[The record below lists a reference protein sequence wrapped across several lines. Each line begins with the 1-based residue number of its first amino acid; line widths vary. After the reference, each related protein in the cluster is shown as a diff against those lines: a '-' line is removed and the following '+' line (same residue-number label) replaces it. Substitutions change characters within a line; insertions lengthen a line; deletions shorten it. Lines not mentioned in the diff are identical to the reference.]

1 MYSYDGSGYG
11 STGILFHAHR
21 LIMAESMTACRVLTV
36 STGGTWNIFQ
46 GSATTAFNILDTA
59 CLFGLG
65 AEYPGIYAVYHFVPQ
80 ALGANGYGGTTSAA
94 TGGNYLAAHF
104 ATAAVAGATPAACGA
119 GMYVQAGT
127 SASVFSAQGVIQ
139 AHSTQ
144 HTAQSMYLDLVNT
157 GTNNNTWQP
166 AGFYADDSL
175 TTETPATSSTDTAG
189 FVPRNLWVWASVT
202 TSGQLVTQNTN
213 PYAASGNL
221 AGWSTYNGSIQAAS
235 PLPGTA
241 PPQPS
246 GVLFNASGT
255 APDAHAYSGSFTC
268 TAGTQYQ
275 ITGTLYLSTLYEG
288 SVGVDWYNT
297 SGTYI
302 STSDVTVGVDATTW
316 TSVTCLATAPSGAVT
331 GKPWSGVAAESGD
344 VPSSLNCY
352 IAGIAV
358 IGNVPTPQQSWTG
371 PVTSTLM
378 NGPSGPVQA
387 LTLLNNPPAL
397 RVSQALTTSLTTA
410 TPTTV
415 PFTVAGTTDTYS
427 AFGTATSAYTA
438 PLAGLYLTFPTISF
452 ASNGTG
458 ARYAGLSVTSGTVTT
473 ALQGPA
479 YAASG
484 AGAMSVTGVR
494 VLDLNAGDTVKAT
507 AYQNSGGNLALG
519 GGTWASRLCMLYLC
533 PYSAGGVNSF
543 TPPAAAF
550 HWMAGFPASSI
561 PGLLTEHLG
570 NDLNFLVNRPYFTG
584 YQATAQTGL
593 TVGTWT
599 AVTIDTVAGLIHGSA
614 GDDYAGWSAYDN
626 NYAAPVAGWYLVISE
641 VYAALPSLTTGYL
654 SAGIKVP
661 TSGGITPVTSPDV
674 YQTVYFPLE
683 SGPVPGAAAVGC
695 YYLNAGETVQPVALT
710 QGWSGSTW
718 STASAA
724 ATRSQFSVLWISE

>member
-1 MYSYDGSGYG
+1 MPTQPSPWYSGPLSPQQLNLAMYSFDGSGYG
-11 STGILFHAHR
+11 ATGILFHSHR
-21 LIMAESMTACRVLTV
+21 LIMAESMTACRIVSV
-36 STGGTWNIFQ
+36 STGGTWNVFQ
-46 GSATTAFNILDTA
+46 GSTTTAFSIIDNAT
-59 CLFGLG
+59 LFGLG

-80 ALGANGYGGTTSAA
+80 GLGANGYGGTGPTA

-104 ATAAVAGATPAACGA
+104 ATATVAGATPAAVGA

-127 SASVFSAQGVIQ
+127 AGASVFSAQGVIQ
-139 AHSTQ
+139 AQSTQ
-144 HTAQSMYLDLVNT
+144 HTAQSFYLDLVNT

-166 AGFYADDSL
+166 AGFYADASL
-175 TTETPATSSTDTAG
+175 TIETPASSSTDTAG
-189 FVPRNLWVWASVT
+189 NVPRNLWVWASVT
-202 TSGQLVTQNTN
+202 TG
-213 PYAASGNL
+213 G
-221 AGWSTYNGSIQAAS
+221 ST
-235 PLPGTA
+235 
-241 PPQPS
+241 
-246 GVLFNASGT
+246 V
-255 APDAHAYSGSFTC
+255 
-268 TAGTQYQ
+268 
-275 ITGTLYLSTLYEG
+275 
-288 SVGVDWYNT
+288 
-297 SGTYI
+297 
-302 STSDVTVGVDATTW
+302 
-316 TSVTCLATAPSGAVT
+316 
-331 GKPWSGVAAESGD
+331 
-344 VPSSLNCY
+344 SS
-352 IAGIAV
+352 
-358 IGNVPTPQQSWTG
+358 VPTPQQSWTG
-371 PVTSTLM
+371 PVTSALM

-397 RVSQALTTSLTTA
+397 RVTQALTTSLTTA
-410 TPTTV
+410 TVTTV
-415 PFTVAGTTDTYS
+415 PFTARGTIDTYA

-438 PLAGLYLTFPTISF
+438 PLNGLYLSFPTISF

-473 ALQGPA
+473 AIQGPA

-484 AGAMSVTGVR
+484 AGAMSVTGIR

-507 AYQNSGGNLALG
+507 AYQNSGGGLALG
-519 GGTWASRLCMLYLC
+519 GGTWNSRFCLLYLC

-543 TPPAAAF
+543 TPPMTAF

-599 AVTIDTVAGLIHGSA
+599 AVTIDTVAGLIHGVS
-614 GDDYAGWSAYDN
+614 GDNYAGWSDYSN
-626 NYAAPVAGWYLVISE
+626 SYAAPVAGWYLVISE
-641 VYAALPSLTTGYL
+641 IYAALPSLTTGYL

-661 TSGGITPVTSPDV
+661 TSGGITPVTSPDI

-695 YYLNAGETVQPVALT
+695 YYLNAGETVQPVALA

-724 ATRSQFSVLWISE
+724 ATRSQFTVLWLSE

>member
-1 MYSYDGSGYG
+1 MPTQPSPWYSGPLSPQQLNLAMYSYDGSGYG

-36 STGGTWNIFQ
+36 SSGGTWNIFQ

-59 CLFGLG
+59 ALFGLG

-80 ALGANGYGGTTSAA
+80 ALGANGFGGTNSAA
-94 TGGNYLAAHF
+94 TGGNYLTAHF
-104 ATAAVAGATPAACGA
+104 ATAAVAQATPAACGA

-127 SASVFSAQGVIQ
+127 GSSVFSAQGVIQ

-144 HTAQSMYLDLVNT
+144 HTAQSFYLDLVNT

-166 AGFYADDSL
+166 AGFYADASA

-189 FVPRNLWVWASVT
+189 NTPRNLWVWASVT
-202 TSGQLVTQNTN
+202 TGGSTVTQ
-213 PYAASGNL
+213 
-221 AGWSTYNGSIQAAS
+221 
-235 PLPGTA
+235 
-241 PPQPS
+241 
-246 GVLFNASGT
+246 
-255 APDAHAYSGSFTC
+255 
-268 TAGTQYQ
+268 
-275 ITGTLYLSTLYEG
+275 
-288 SVGVDWYNT
+288 
-297 SGTYI
+297 
-302 STSDVTVGVDATTW
+302 
-316 TSVTCLATAPSGAVT
+316 
-331 GKPWSGVAAESGD
+331 
-344 VPSSLNCY
+344 
-352 IAGIAV
+352 
-358 IGNVPTPQQSWTG
+358 VPTPQQSWTG
-371 PVTSTLM
+371 PVTSALM
-378 NGPSGPVQA
+378 NGSSGPVQA

-397 RVSQALTTSLTTA
+397 RVTQALTTSLTTA
-410 TPTTV
+410 TATTV
-415 PFTVAGTTDTYS
+415 PFTHAGTIDTYA
-427 AFGTATSAYTA
+427 AFGTATSTYTA
-438 PLAGLYLTFPTISF
+438 PLNGLYLSFPTISF
-452 ASNGTG
+452 ASNSTG
-458 ARYAGLSVTSGTVTT
+458 ARYAGVSVTSGTVTT

-494 VLDLNAGDTVKAT
+494 VLDLHAGDTVKAT
-507 AYQNSGGNLALG
+507 AYQNSGGGLALG
-519 GGTWASRLCMLYLC
+519 GGTWNSRFCLLYLC

-543 TPPAAAF
+543 TPPATAF
-550 HWMAGFPASSI
+550 HWTAGIPASSV
-561 PGLLTEHLG
+561 PGLLTTHLG

-599 AVTIDTVAGLIHGSA
+599 AVTIDTVGGLIHGVS
-614 GDDYAGWSAYDN
+614 GDNYAGWSDYDN

-641 VYAALPSLTTGYL
+641 IYAALPSETTGYL

-661 TSGGITPVTSPDV
+661 TSGGITPVTSPDI
-674 YQTVYFPLE
+674 YQTVYFPLT

-695 YYLNAGETVQPVALT
+695 YYLQAGETVQPVALT

-724 ATRSQFSVLWISE
+724 ATRSQLTVLWISE

>member
-1 MYSYDGSGYG
+1 MYSFDGSGYG

-21 LIMAESMTACRVLTV
+21 LIMAESMTQCRVVTV
-36 STGGTWNIFQ
+36 STGGTWNVFQ
-46 GSATTAFNILDTA
+46 GTATAAFNIVDTA
-59 CLFGLG
+59 SLFGLG
-65 AEYPGIYAVYHFVPQ
+65 AEYPGVYAVYHFVPQ
-80 ALGANGYGGTTSAA
+80 ALGANGYGGTGATA

-104 ATAAVAGATPAACGA
+104 ATAAVAGATPAAVGA

-127 SASVFSAQGVIQ
+127 GASVFSAQGVIQ

-144 HTAQSMYLDLVNT
+144 HTAQSFYLDLVST

-175 TTETPATSSTDTAG
+175 TVETPASSSTDTAG

-202 TSGQLVTQNTN
+202 TGGSTVTQ
-213 PYAASGNL
+213 
-221 AGWSTYNGSIQAAS
+221 
-235 PLPGTA
+235 
-241 PPQPS
+241 
-246 GVLFNASGT
+246 
-255 APDAHAYSGSFTC
+255 
-268 TAGTQYQ
+268 
-275 ITGTLYLSTLYEG
+275 
-288 SVGVDWYNT
+288 
-297 SGTYI
+297 
-302 STSDVTVGVDATTW
+302 
-316 TSVTCLATAPSGAVT
+316 
-331 GKPWSGVAAESGD
+331 
-344 VPSSLNCY
+344 
-352 IAGIAV
+352 
-358 IGNVPTPQQSWTG
+358 VPTPQQSWTG
-371 PVTSTLM
+371 PITSALM

-397 RVSQALTTSLTTA
+397 RVAQSLTTSLTTA
-410 TPTTV
+410 TATTV
-415 PFTVAGTTDTYS
+415 PFTTHGTIDTYA
-427 AFGTATSAYTA
+427 AFGTATSTYTA
-438 PLAGLYLTFPTISF
+438 PLNGLYLTFPTVSF
-452 ASNGTG
+452 ASNATG

-484 AGAMSVTGVR
+484 AGAMSVTGIR
-494 VLDLNAGDTVKAT
+494 VLDLNAGDKVKAT
-507 AYQNSGGNLALG
+507 AYQNSGGGLALG
-519 GGTWASRLCMLYLC
+519 GATWASRFCMLYLC

-543 TPPAAAF
+543 TPPMTAF
-550 HWMAGFPASSI
+550 HWMAGFPASSM

-599 AVTIDTVAGLIHGSA
+599 AISIDTVAGLIHGVS
-614 GDDYAGWSAYDN
+614 GDNYSGWSDYGN

-641 VYAALPSLTTGYL
+641 IYAALPSLTTGYL

-661 TSGGITPVTSPDV
+661 TSGGIAPVTSPDV

-695 YYLNAGETVQPVALT
+695 YYLAAGETVQPVALA

-724 ATRSQFSVLWISE
+724 ATRSQFTCLWLE